1 MARSA
6 IPRFCITEVIF
17 VMDICLIEDWNKHEA
32 NCRRSERG
40 EERKNLKNMA
50 RVKNEIS
57 SNFIY

>member
-17 VMDICLIEDWNKHEA
+17 VMDTPDRRLEQA
-32 NCRRSERG
+32 RGQLPRSERG